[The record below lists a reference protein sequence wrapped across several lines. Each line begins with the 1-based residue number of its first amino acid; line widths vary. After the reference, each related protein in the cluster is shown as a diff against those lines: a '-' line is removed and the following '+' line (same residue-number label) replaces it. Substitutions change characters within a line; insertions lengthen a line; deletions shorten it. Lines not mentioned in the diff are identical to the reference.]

1 MLLLLAACAGA
12 PDSAGDTAAAPA
24 DDFAAPDAPGPH
36 LAGVATLTFTDARG
50 VALTAEVWYPAGE
63 GGDDPEPY
71 PDLPFPSE
79 AWRDAP
85 PVPGPWP
92 LVAFSHGNGGL
103 RTQSAFFTERLATH
117 GFVVVAPD
125 HPYNT
130 ALDFDEARLADVA
143 AARPGDVVSAVD
155 EVFARSAGGDP
166 LLGGLVEPDRYG
178 MSGHSFGGWTT
189 LAVAGGVVDFA
200 SLAAFCA
207 ENDGYDL
214 CGLGVSEA
222 LQVPDS
228 PDPRAVAAMPMAPAG
243 WYSFGETGLDG
254 VAPSLLLG
262 GSKDE
267 GESVEAEIQP
277 LYDRLPAPRRL
288 GVVQGAGHYAFSDAC
303 AVAPVFE
310 ECGEEAAGYVD
321 LDTAHAVIRALGVA
335 FFQVSLNGDDRYAEW
350 LDARWPELAWDED
363 LGEDPGER

>member
-1 MLLLLAACAGA
+1 MLLLLAACADA
-12 PDSAGDTAAAPA
+12 PEPADSADPASADT
-24 DDFAAPDAPGPH
+24 FAAPDAPGPH
-36 LAGVATLTFTDARG
+36 RAGVATLTFVDARG

-63 GGDDPEPY
+63 GGEDPEPY
-71 PDLPFPSE
+71 PELPFPSE

-103 RTQSAFFTERLATH
+103 RTQSPFFTERLATH

-125 HPYNT
+125 HPHNT
-130 ALDFDEARLADVA
+130 ALDFDETRLPEVA

-189 LAVAGGVVDFA
+189 VAVAGGVVDFA
-200 SLAAFCA
+200 AMEAFCA

-214 CGLGVSEA
+214 CGLDAPADLE
-222 LQVPDS
+222 VPDA

-243 WYSFGETGLDG
+243 WYAFGETGLDG
-254 VAPSLLLG
+254 VAPTLLLG
-262 GSKDE
+262 GSRDE
-267 GESVEAEIQP
+267 GETIEGEIQP

-288 GVVQGAGHYAFSDAC
+288 GIVQGAGHYAFSDAC
-303 AVAPVFE
+303 AVWPVFP
-310 ECGEEAAGYVD
+310 ECAEEADGYVD
-321 LDTAHAVIRALGVA
+321 LDAAHAVIAALGVA
-335 FFQVSLNGDDRYAEW
+335 FFQVQLNADARYEAW
-350 LDARWPELAWDED
+350 LAARWPELLWDED
-363 LGEDPGER
+363 LGAR